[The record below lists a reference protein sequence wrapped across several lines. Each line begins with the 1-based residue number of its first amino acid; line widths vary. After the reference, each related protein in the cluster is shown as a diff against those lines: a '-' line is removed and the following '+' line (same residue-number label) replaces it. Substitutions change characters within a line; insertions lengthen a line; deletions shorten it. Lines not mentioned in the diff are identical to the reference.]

1 MKRTLKRES
10 KVLEIV
16 KREAIGAGGSFLSP
30 GLFNGDLLVGRA
42 AAMESAHVPPFCV
55 RPGAPLCI
63 QSRRRASIGFMFNV
77 VADGRLGIKG
87 PGRPAS
93 QPCPAGATQR
103 TCHRRDRG
111 TN

>member
-16 KREAIGAGGSFLSP
+16 RREAIGAGGSFLVRGCSMVICLSGGLQRWRVLTRLHPVFVLAHHYAFSP
-30 GLFNGDLLVGRA
+30 GDEPA
-42 AAMESAHVPPFCV
+42 SASC
-55 RPGAPLCI
+55 L
-63 QSRRRASIGFMFNV
+63 NV

-103 TCHRRDRG
+103 TCHRRGRG